1 MCYIADEEHESM
13 TKTDTVHARIEPEL
27 KTEAE
32 SVLKR
37 LGLSPTQAIRLFYR
51 QVALR
56 RGLPFSVEI
65 PNEETQA
72 AMRDALD
79 GDQLVEWADLET
91 LKRAHR

>member
-1 MCYIADEEHESM
+1 M